1 MNINIFDSKVGNK
14 RMADATADM
23 SLASNSSIDIDDFA
37 SRAKLP
43 ASAIL
48 LNFQTWARGYCNNR
62 DGVVLGQHPG
72 VTNPFIKTKNVEAV
86 LVSFYL
92 HHDITPA
99 ATKTYMDKYK
109 TPVFE
114 QRINIERNTRMSFTH
129 PIKSNEQWI
138 SSDLNEIHWKKRK
151 WGLSAHM
158 RDIAGVKFP
167 QWVIVLTP
175 KINGLLD
182 YSKSAR
188 TAPFAVR
195 SKKQPAASAFA
206 SGGTTSKRRTPETH
220 HAEQTLKAEQTDIL
234 RLNDNIKAKKK
245 LSDEFK
251 SRFEFALA
259 IAASDPRTQH
269 LCADIEKHMRFHK
282 M

>member
-1 MNINIFDSKVGNK
+1 MFTNIFDTQVGNK
-14 RMADATADM
+14 RMADVPADM
-23 SLASNSSIDIDDFA
+23 SVASNSSVDIDDFA
-37 SRAKLP
+37 TRQALP
-43 ASAIL
+43 ATAIL

-72 VTNPFIKTKNVEAV
+72 TTNPFAQTKDVEAV

-92 HHDITPA
+92 QHDITPTA
-99 ATKTYMDKYK
+99 MKTYLDKYK

-114 QRINIERNTRMSFTH
+114 QKINLERHARLMFQH
-129 PIKSNEQWI
+129 PVKSNEQWI
-138 SSDLNEIHWKKRK
+138 SPDLKEIHWKKRK

-182 YSKSAR
+182 YAQSVR

-206 SGGTTSKRRTPETH
+206 AGGTTSRRRTPETY

-234 RLNDNIKAKKK
+234 RLNDNIKTKRELAN
-245 LSDEFK
+245 EFK